1 MMNKT
6 VKLYDSTMRDGS
18 HAIHHQYEPETVRN
32 ICRGM
37 EAAGVYAVE
46 VGHGGGLGGST
57 IQFGFGKYPDEDLLR
72 AAKSE
77 LKNTKL
83 SALLVPGLGTMED
96 LKAAADC
103 GLDIVRVAVHCTELD
118 VGMQH
123 IKLAK
128 QLGMEAAAFFMM
140 SHMISAEDLAVQAK
154 IAEGYGVDYIFIAD
168 SAGAMTP
175 PDIRERVIKVKEAV
189 NVPVGVH
196 CHNNL
201 ALGVGNSIA
210 AFEAGADIIDG
221 SLQGLGAGCGNTPTE
236 VLAAVFNK
244 MGVDTGCDMFKLM
257 DVGEKYILP
266 LKPRPIE
273 VTNETLILGYT
284 GIYSSFYLH
293 TLDVAKRYNLD
304 PREIFVELGN
314 RKVVGGQE
322 DMIINV
328 ALDLLEQKKGE
339 SK

>member
-1 MMNKT
+1 MKKQ
-6 VKLYDSTMRDGS
+6 VRLYDSTLRDGS
-18 HAIHHQYEPETVRN
+18 HAVHHQYTAEIVRN
-32 ICRGM
+32 VCRGLE
-37 EAAGVYAVE
+37 EAGIYAAE

-57 IQFGFGKYPDEDLLR
+57 IQFGFGKETDETLLK
-72 AAKSE
+72 AAKSV

-83 SALLVPGLGTMED
+83 GVLLVPGLGTMED
-96 LKAAADC
+96 LKMAAEC
-103 GLDIVRVAVHCTELD
+103 GADIVRVAVHCTELD

-128 QLGMEAAAFFMM
+128 KLGLEAAAFFMM
-140 SHMISAEDLAVQAK
+140 SHMISAEDLAIQAE
-154 IAEGYGVDYIFIAD
+154 IAQSYGVDYVFIAD
-168 SAGAMTP
+168 SSGAMTP
-175 PDIRERVIKVKEAV
+175 QDIRERVVKVKEAV
-189 NVPVGVH
+189 TVPVGVH

-210 AFEAGADIIDG
+210 AYEAGADIIDG
-221 SLQGLGAGCGNTPTE
+221 TLQGLGAGSGNTPTE
-236 VLAAVFNK
+236 VLAAVFSK
-244 MGVDTGCDMFKLM
+244 MGVETGCDMFKLM
-257 DVGEKYILP
+257 DAGEKYIIP
-266 LKPRPIE
+266 IKPRPIE

-304 PREIFVELGN
+304 PRDIFVELGN

-328 ALDLLEQKKGE
+328 ALDLIAKNKKE
-339 SK
+339 A

>member
-1 MMNKT
+1 MNKT
-6 VKLYDSTMRDGS
+6 VKLYDSTLRDGS
-18 HAIHHQYEPETVRN
+18 HAVHHQYDEEIVKN
-32 ICRGM
+32 VCKGM
-37 EAAGVYAVE
+37 EEAGVYAVE

-57 IQFGFGKYPDEDLLR
+57 IQFGFGKISDDLLLK
-72 AAKSE
+72 AAKSV

-96 LKAAADC
+96 LKMAAEC
-103 GLDIVRVAVHCTELD
+103 GVDIVRVAVHCTELD

-123 IKLAK
+123 IKLTK
-128 QLGMEAAAFFMM
+128 ELGLEAAAFFMM
-140 SHMISAEDLAVQAK
+140 SHMISPDDLAKQAE
-154 IAEGYGVDYIFIAD
+154 IAQSYGVDYIFIAD
-168 SAGAMTP
+168 SSGAMTP
-175 PDIRERVIKVKEAV
+175 QDIRERVVKVKAVV

-201 ALGVGNSIA
+201 ALGVGNSVA

-221 SLQGLGAGCGNTPTE
+221 TLQGLGAGCGNTPTE

-244 MGVDTGCDMFKLM
+244 MNVETGCDMFKLM
-257 DVGEKYILP
+257 DVGEKFIVP
-266 LKPRPIE
+266 IKPRPIE

-304 PREIFVELGN
+304 PRDIFVELGN

-328 ALDLLEQKKGE
+328 ALDLINKK
-339 SK
+339 K